1 MDILKSVVEKYLELQ
16 KSEYRIILSA
26 GRNKPLEIINLN
38 FTDEDIYHILG
49 LQHIGDL
56 EIPKNKKR
64 VLDAIVSGNITDEY
78 LSQSE
83 YYDNDTLGYSIRNRI
98 CHAEYLEEYL
108 DSDDFS
114 VSIYKLQHENVTMID
129 ADYLIE
135 CRRLGTD
142 KDYYIFL
149 RKRKETPYYGII
161 SCFPKNRITYW
172 GGKRYLMLKEKTT
185 GDSRKELFRHP
196 NYEQP

>member
-1 MDILKSVVEKYLELQ
+1 MDIIRNVVEKYLELK

-38 FTDEDIYHILG
+38 FMDEDLYHILG
-49 LQHIGDL
+49 FQHIGDL
-56 EIPKNKKR
+56 EIPKNKKK
-64 VLDAIVSGNITDEY
+64 VLAAIVSGNLTDEY

-83 YYDNDTLGYSIRNRI
+83 YYDNDSLGYSIKNRI
-98 CHAEYLEEYL
+98 IHAEFLEEYL

-114 VSIYKLQHENVTMID
+114 VSIYKLQHVNITMID

-149 RKRKETPYYGII
+149 RKRKGTPYYGII